1 VREGRGDP
9 AARIESTTATGEVQA
24 MTKSEVEITIQ
35 ATIPLIIAGSIITKR
50 RRRSIRR
57 KRSAAKNLWKR
68 RKNERCR
75 QDSLRLA

>member
-1 VREGRGDP
+1 VREGGGDP
-9 AARIESTTATGEVQA
+9 AARIESTTVIGEVQA

-35 ATIPLIIAGSIITKR
+35 ATIPLLIAGSIITKR

-57 KRSAAKNLWKR
+57 KRSGAKNLWRR
-68 RKNERCR
+68 RKKERCR